1 MGLLSSSHR
10 RPAFTGLTLV
20 YMAEAEHKKG
30 YQGKT
35 KLPR

>member
-1 MGLLSSSHR
+1 
-10 RPAFTGLTLV
+10 
-20 YMAEAEHKKG
+20 MAEAEHKKG